1 MIGSVAFAALLV
13 AVPTAGES
21 AQPSSPG
28 ASPQV
33 RREHRGDV
41 EMPDVEVPEI
51 DIPEIHLPDIRIPE
65 IRIPKIHIPHL
76 HLPVADLDALRDRR
90 LALRER
96 DEDED
101 ADEPRERSRDR
112 DASERDRWP
121 RHRFEPPRWSSRS
134 SDEEDSRGEP
144 TSRASGR
151 NGSATLAVKGPIT
164 FRLRVQSGDVEVVPT
179 TRSQVAVTLSGIATT
194 GEVQLVQFGDRV
206 EVELDGRRSL
216 RRGNLR
222 VELPKGS
229 GLEFESSSGD
239 VSVQDVGGDV
249 RLRTMSGD
257 VKVKGARNVDLE
269 SISGDATVDATGS
282 RVRLHLVSGT
292 AFATTTDPAV
302 QLAFQSASGN
312 LEWAGV
318 CAKGCHLMAETVSGD
333 IKLQPDAARS
343 SFALSYSSH
352 SGDLRD
358 ELNLDVKRSPKR
370 KHGGMGGWVE
380 ALYGKGEGLIEC
392 DAFSGDVV
400 LRKK

>member
-1 MIGSVAFAALLV
+1 MIGSIVLGLSLLFA
-13 AVPTAGES
+13 T
-21 AQPSSPG
+21 G
-28 ASPQV
+28 ASPQEQN
-33 RREHRGDV
+33 RHRGDV
-41 EMPDVEVPEI
+41 QMRDPEAPDI
-51 DIPEIHLPDIRIPE
+51 DIPEIRIPE
-65 IRIPKIHIPHL
+65 IRIPEIRIPEIHIPHVDL
-76 HLPVADLDALRDRR
+76 HALRDRR

-96 DEDED
+96 DDEDDD
-101 ADEPRERSRDR
+101 ADESRERSRDSGPSDR
-112 DASERDRWP
+112 ERWP
-121 RHRFEPPRWSSRS
+121 RHRFEPPRWSTRFSG
-134 SDEEDSRGEP
+134 EENERGEA
-144 TSRASGR
+144 TARASGR
-151 NGSATLAVKGPIT
+151 NGSATLAVKGPVT
-164 FRLRVQSGDVEVVPT
+164 FRLRVQSGDVEVVGGN
-179 TRSQVAVTLSGIATT
+179 RSQVAVALSGVATG
-194 GEVQLVQFGDRV
+194 GEVRLLQYGDRV

-229 GLEFESSSGD
+229 GLEVESTSGD

-269 SISGDATVDATGS
+269 SISGDATVDATGP

-292 AFATTTDPAV
+292 AFASTADPGV
-302 QLAFQSASGN
+302 QFAFESASGN

-333 IKLQPDAARS
+333 IKLSPDTARS

-358 ELNLDVKRSPKR
+358 ELNLEVKRAPKR

-392 DAFSGDVV
+392 DAFSGDVI